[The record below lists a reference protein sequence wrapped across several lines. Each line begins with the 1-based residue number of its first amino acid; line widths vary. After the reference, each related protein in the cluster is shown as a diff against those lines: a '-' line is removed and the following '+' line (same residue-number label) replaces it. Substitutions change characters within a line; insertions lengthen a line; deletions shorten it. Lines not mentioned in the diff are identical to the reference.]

1 MDKPSDQGI
10 LDRPDPSL
18 IANDEDFALALRTL
32 RTQAGLSVRDAAALL
47 AREAT
52 DPVPAS
58 TLGGWFSGR
67 NLPTLRLVRS
77 GTVATLLAVC
87 GETDPARVGQWLA
100 ALERVRRMPGPRP
113 GRDPAPFRGL
123 AQYEPEHAPYFC
135 GRDELVR
142 DLVALVTRVA
152 DGRSASSR
160 AGGPI
165 VVVGASGS
173 GKSSLVRAGLIPAL
187 GRDHPAVLFTPG
199 SDPLRQLGAALAPGL
214 ETSAET
220 VRDRLLADPGAAPGI
235 IRAAA
240 QGVRGR
246 PLIVVDQFEEVFA
259 SGSDPSECTRF
270 VEALVAAGR
279 SCAIVVLCL
288 RADFYPAALAMPAL
302 VPVLQEAQL
311 VVGPMDAAQL
321 RRAITEPARV
331 ANLTFE
337 PGLVELLLHELAPTD
352 RYGAAHDPGALPL
365 LSHALLSTWEVSRAR
380 TLTVEHYR
388 ATGGI
393 RGAVAKTADDAY
405 RGLPT
410 PEHRELARR
419 MFVRLVRNEDDRTRM
434 RRRVSLV
441 DLLEGEEPAA
451 WDVLDRFVAARLV
464 TADADAVE
472 IAHEVLVWAWPQ
484 LRAWLEVD
492 ASWRE
497 QHRRITLAASVW
509 HNTGRDDGGLLRGT
523 QLAVAAEWLAKGR
536 GVELDPV
543 EREFVDASLRHA
555 GQEVVTP
562 RVARRGRLALLA
574 GGFLL
579 AGLG

>member
-1 MDKPSDQGI
+1 MDNPTEQAI
-10 LDRPDPSL
+10 LDRPDPRL

-32 RTQAGLSVRDAAALL
+32 RAQAGLSVRDAATLL
-47 AREAT
+47 AREAA

-123 AQYEPEHAPYFC
+123 AQYEPEHAPYFS
-135 GRDELVR
+135 GRDEMVR
-142 DLVALVTRVA
+142 DLVALT
-152 DGRSASSR
+152 SR
-160 AGGPI
+160 MGGPI

-214 ETSAET
+214 ETSADT

-240 QGVRGR
+240 LGVRGR

-259 SGSDPSECTRF
+259 GGGDPSECARF
-270 VEALVAAGR
+270 VEALVAAAR
-279 SCAIVVLCL
+279 SAAIVVLCL

-302 VPVLQEAQL
+302 VPVLQGAQL
-311 VVGPMDAAQL
+311 VVGPMDEAQL

-337 PGLVELLLHELAPTD
+337 PGLVELLLRELAPTD

-365 LSHALLSTWEVSRAR
+365 LSHALLSTWEASRAR

-388 ATGGI
+388 AAGGI

-419 MFVRLVRNEDDRTRM
+419 MFLRLVRSEDHLTRT
-434 RRRVSLV
+434 RRRVPLAE
-441 DLLEGEEPAA
+441 LLHGEEPAA

-464 TADADAVE
+464 TADAEAVE

-484 LRAWLEVD
+484 LRVWLEVD
-492 ASWRE
+492 AGWRE
-497 QHRRITLAASVW
+497 QHRRLALAASVW
-509 HNTGRDDGGLLRGT
+509 HHTGRDDGGLLRGT

-536 GVELDPV
+536 GVELEAV
-543 EREFVDASLRHA
+543 EREFVDASLRQA
-555 GQEVVTP
+555 GEEVVTA

-574 GGFLL
+574 GGFLP
-579 AGLG
+579 AGLP

>member
-1 MDKPSDQGI
+1 MDKPSDQAI
-10 LDRPDPSL
+10 VDRPDPRL

-67 NLPTLRLVRS
+67 NLPTLRLVRA

-142 DLVALVTRVA
+142 DLVALTARV
-152 DGRSASSR
+152 SF
-160 AGGPI
+160 PI

-199 SDPLRQLGAALAPGL
+199 SEPLRQLGAALAPGL

-240 QGVRGR
+240 LGVRGR

-259 SGSDPSECTRF
+259 SGCDPSECARF
-270 VEALVAAGR
+270 VEALVAAGK
-279 SCAIVVLCL
+279 SSAIVVLCL

-302 VPVLQEAQL
+302 VPVLQGAQL

-365 LSHALLSTWEVSRAR
+365 LSHALLSTWEASRAR

-434 RRRVSLV
+434 RRRVALV
-441 DLLEGEEPAA
+441 ELLDGEQPAA

-484 LRAWLEVD
+484 LRAWLEAD

-497 QHRRITLAASVW
+497 QHRRITLATSVW
-509 HNTGRDDGGLLRGT
+509 HHTGRDDGGLLRGT
-523 QLAVAAEWLAKGR
+523 QLAVVAEWLAKGR
-536 GVELDPV
+536 GAELDPV
-543 EREFVDASLRHA
+543 ERDYVDASLRQA
-555 GQEVVTP
+555 GQEVVAP
-562 RVARRGRLALLA
+562 RAARRGRLALLA

-579 AGLG
+579 GGLG